1 MFSGREQ
8 ECPPPPAFRGANMN
22 QKVAYALH
30 YLPSK
35 LSLLL
40 ALLVFTGLLSYQR
53 FLMATHPVSLS
64 SAIVEVREDELV
76 VDLEIMLEDL
86 VMYQSLAADGE
97 MRYPA
102 EQLLQAAK
110 QHRDFLLE
118 YFSILDGEGNRLKE
132 SDVTENFEQISAE
145 GVLQGELMS
154 KVVTYRVQYP
164 LTNKKPKFL
173 TFLQT
178 FGGKNSALPA
188 IMDLSVW
195 HRDRLEHSTQLAFG
209 KPQSFK
215 FDWERAFENK
225 RPSFAEL
232 RKKRKE
238 QFEDSLGIAS
248 YTGLYSFVYINRF
261 EVRHELLVPLLTLEE
276 WIKVPRKDPDYL
288 EIEEQTAA
296 KESIAQF
303 FAEKSKVQIDG
314 NDNVG
319 SLTRLNFF
327 GLDIADFALNADP
340 RKVSVH
346 QARVGIIWTY
356 PTKVTPA
363 DVAFTWKAYSE
374 FAPFLNSVVLVG
386 NEAPMRHVFH
396 SLEPELKW
404 KGDLLAPKNE
414 QVAVL
419 STNPSE
425 QEAKQLTEAILS
437 NIYRAFDF
445 REDEDVYAA
454 LESVVDGPVLRD
466 IYLRVKRSLIMAEQG
481 GTLAHVNEVA
491 VNETAK
497 ISKKNF
503 DYEIKWQVVSVSEHW
518 GHIHK
523 QTTEFRAKM
532 SLIQKGGF
540 WKLNAFQLIDEKKI
554 KFETTI
560 RGNDQRS

>member
-1 MFSGREQ
+1 
-8 ECPPPPAFRGANMN
+8 
-22 QKVAYALH
+22 
-30 YLPSK
+30 
-35 LSLLL
+35 
-40 ALLVFTGLLSYQR
+40 
-53 FLMATHPVSLS
+53 MATHPVSLS

-102 EQLLQAAK
+102 ELMLQAAK

-118 YFSILDGEGNRLKE
+118 YFSILDGDGNRLKE
-132 SDVTENFEQISAE
+132 SSVTENFEQISAE

-164 LTNKKPKFL
+164 FMNSKPKFL

-195 HRDRLEHSTQLAFG
+195 HRDRLEHSSQLAYG

-215 FDWERAFENK
+215 FDWERAYENK

-276 WIKVPRKDPDYL
+276 WVKVPRKDPDYL
-288 EIEEQTAA
+288 EMEEQSAA
-296 KESIAQF
+296 KESIARF
-303 FAEKSKVQIDG
+303 FSEKSSVQIDG
-314 NDNVG
+314 LDNVG

-356 PTKVTPA
+356 PTKVTPK
-363 DVAFTWKAYSE
+363 DVVFTWKGYSE
-374 FAPFLNSVVLVG
+374 FSPFLNSVVLVG
-386 NEAPMRHVFH
+386 NDAPMRHVFH

-404 KGDLLAPKNE
+404 SGDLLAPKNE
-414 QVAVL
+414 RVAVL
-419 STNPSE
+419 SNNPTD
-425 QEAKQLTEAILS
+425 QEAKQLSEAILS

-481 GTLAHVNEVA
+481 GSVAHANEIIVNDI
-491 VNETAK
+491 TK
-497 ISKKNF
+497 IGKKSF
-503 DYEIKWQVVSVSEHW
+503 DYEVKWNVVSVSEHW

-523 QTTEFRAKM
+523 QTTEFRARL
-532 SLIQKGGF
+532 SLIQKSGF
-540 WKLNAFQLIDEKKI
+540 WKLIAFQLLDEKKI
-554 KFETTI
+554 KFETSI

>member
-1 MFSGREQ
+1 
-8 ECPPPPAFRGANMN
+8 MN
-22 QKVAYALH
+22 HKVEHTLH
-30 YLPSK
+30 YLGCRFTT
-35 LSLLL
+35 LLM
-40 ALLVFTGLLSYQR
+40 LVIFAGLLCYQR
-53 FLMATHPVSLS
+53 SLMATHPVSLS

-102 EQLLQAAK
+102 EVMLQAAK

-118 YFSILDGEGNRLKE
+118 YFSILDGDGNRLKE
-132 SDVTENFEQISAE
+132 SSVTENFEQISAG

-154 KVVTYRVQYP
+154 KVVTYRVLYP
-164 LTNKKPKFL
+164 LMNSKPKFL

-195 HRDRLEHSTQLAFG
+195 HRDRLEHSSQLAYG

-215 FDWERAFENK
+215 FDWERAYENK

-276 WIKVPRKDPDYL
+276 WVKVPRKDPDYL
-288 EIEEQTAA
+288 EIEEQSAA
-296 KESIAQF
+296 KENVAQF
-303 FAEKSKVQIDG
+303 FSEKSSVQIDG
-314 NDNVG
+314 IDNVG

-356 PTKVTPA
+356 PTKSTPKN
-363 DVAFTWKAYSE
+363 VLFTWKGYSE
-374 FAPFLNSVVLVG
+374 FSPFLNSVVLVG
-386 NEAPMRHVFH
+386 NDAPMRHVFH

-404 KGDLLAPKNE
+404 SGDLLAPKNDR
-414 QVAVL
+414 VAVL
-419 STNPSE
+419 SNNPTD
-425 QEAKQLTEAILS
+425 QETKQLTQAILS

-481 GTLAHVNEVA
+481 GTLAHANEVVVNEI
-491 VNETAK
+491 TK
-497 ISKKNF
+497 IGKKSF
-503 DYEIKWQVVSVSEHW
+503 DYEVKWQVVSVSEHW

-523 QTTEFRAKM
+523 QTTEFKARL
-532 SLIQKGGF
+532 SLIQKSGF
-540 WKLNAFQLIDEKKI
+540 WKLIAFQLLDEKKI

>member
-1 MFSGREQ
+1 
-8 ECPPPPAFRGANMN
+8 MN

-40 ALLVFTGLLSYQR
+40 ALLVFAGLLSCQR

-195 HRDRLEHSTQLAFG
+195 HRDRLEHSSQLAFG

-303 FAEKSKVQIDG
+303 FAEKSNVQIDG

-327 GLDIADFALNADP
+327 WFG
-340 RKVSVH
+340 
-346 QARVGIIWTY
+346 
-356 PTKVTPA
+356 
-363 DVAFTWKAYSE
+363 
-374 FAPFLNSVVLVG
+374 
-386 NEAPMRHVFH
+386 
-396 SLEPELKW
+396 
-404 KGDLLAPKNE
+404 
-414 QVAVL
+414 
-419 STNPSE
+419 
-425 QEAKQLTEAILS
+425 
-437 NIYRAFDF
+437 YR
-445 REDEDVYAA
+445 
-454 LESVVDGPVLRD
+454 
-466 IYLRVKRSLIMAEQG
+466 
-481 GTLAHVNEVA
+481 
-491 VNETAK
+491 
-497 ISKKNF
+497 
-503 DYEIKWQVVSVSEHW
+503 
-518 GHIHK
+518 
-523 QTTEFRAKM
+523 
-532 SLIQKGGF
+532 
-540 WKLNAFQLIDEKKI
+540 
-554 KFETTI
+554 
-560 RGNDQRS
+560 

>member
-1 MFSGREQ
+1 
-8 ECPPPPAFRGANMN
+8 MN
-22 QKVAYALH
+22 HKVEHTLH
-30 YLPSK
+30 YLGCRFSP
-35 LSLLL
+35 LLM
-40 ALLVFTGLLSYQR
+40 LVIFAGLLCHQR
-53 FLMATHPVSLS
+53 SLMATHPVSLS

-102 EQLLQAAK
+102 ELMLQAAK
-110 QHRDFLLE
+110 HHRDFLLE
-118 YFSILDGEGNRLKE
+118 YFSILDGDGNRLKE
-132 SDVTENFEQISAE
+132 SSVTENFEQISAG

-164 LTNKKPKFL
+164 LRISKPKFL

-215 FDWERAFENK
+215 FDWERAYENK

-276 WIKVPRKDPDYL
+276 WVKVPRKDPDYL
-288 EIEEQTAA
+288 EIEEQSAA
-296 KESIAQF
+296 KDNIAQF
-303 FAEKSKVQIDG
+303 FSEKSSVQIDG
-314 NDNVG
+314 LDNVG

-356 PTKVTPA
+356 PTKVTPKN
-363 DVAFTWKAYSE
+363 VVFTWKGYSE
-374 FAPFLNSVVLVG
+374 FSPFLNSVVLVG
-386 NEAPMRHVFH
+386 NDAPMRHVFH

-404 KGDLLAPKNE
+404 SGDLLAPKNDR
-414 QVAVL
+414 VAVL
-419 STNPSE
+419 TNNPTD
-425 QEAKQLTEAILS
+425 QETKQLTEAILS

-445 REDEDVYAA
+445 REDEDVYTA

-481 GTLAHVNEVA
+481 GTLAHANDVVVNEI
-491 VNETAK
+491 TK
-497 ISKKNF
+497 IGKKSF
-503 DYEIKWQVVSVSEHW
+503 DYEVKWQVVSVSEHW

-523 QTTEFRAKM
+523 QTTEFRARL
-532 SLIQKGGF
+532 SLIQKSGF
-540 WKLNAFQLIDEKKI
+540 WKLIAFQLLDEKKI
-554 KFETTI
+554 KFETSI

>member
-1 MFSGREQ
+1 MI
-8 ECPPPPAFRGANMN
+8 
-22 QKVAYALH
+22 QKVANAPLYQFNRLA
-30 YLPSK
+30 Y
-35 LSLLL
+35 LL
-40 ALLVFTGLLSYQR
+40 ALIALIGPLSFQPAQA
-53 FLMATHPVSLS
+53 LIAIHPVSLS
-64 SAIVEVREDELV
+64 SAIVEVREDELI

-97 MRYPA
+97 MRYSA
-102 EQLLQAAK
+102 GQLRQAAK

-118 YFSILDGEGNRLKE
+118 YFSILDVDGNRLKE
-132 SDVTENFEQISAE
+132 SDVTENFEQITDE
-145 GVLQGELMS
+145 GALQNELMS
-154 KVVTYRVQYP
+154 KVVNYRVQYQ
-164 LTNKKPKFL
+164 LTKTKPKFL

-195 HRDRLEHSTQLAFG
+195 HRDRKEHSSQLAFG
-209 KPQSFK
+209 KPHSFR
-215 FDWERAFENK
+215 FDWERAYENK

-238 QFEDSLGIAS
+238 QFEDSLGVAS

-261 EVRHELLVPLLTLEE
+261 EVRHELLVPLLTLEQ
-276 WIKVPRKDPDYL
+276 WVKVPRKDPDYL
-288 EIEEQTAA
+288 EVEEQNAA

-303 FAEKSKVQIDG
+303 FAEKSIVQIDG
-314 NDNVG
+314 QSNTG

-356 PTKVTPA
+356 PSKKTPK
-363 DVAFTWKAYSE
+363 DVKFSWQAYSE

-386 NEAPMRHVFH
+386 NESPTRHVFH
-396 SLEPELKW
+396 SLEPDLKW
-404 KGDLLAPKNE
+404 QGSLLGP
-414 QVAVL
+414 
-419 STNPSE
+419 TNDKVSVISPSPSE
-425 QEAKQLTEAILS
+425 QEAKQITEAILA

-445 REDEDVYAA
+445 REDEDVYEA
-454 LESVVDGPVLRD
+454 LDSVVDGPILRD

-481 GTLAHVNEVA
+481 GTLAHANSATVSEI
-491 VNETAK
+491 TK
-497 ISKKNF
+497 TGKKNF
-503 DYEIKWQVVSVSEHW
+503 DFEIKWHVVSVSEHW

-523 QTTEFRAKM
+523 QTTEFQAKL
-532 SLIQKGGF
+532 SLIQKNGF
-540 WKLNAFQLIDEKKI
+540 WKLNAFQLLDEKKI
-554 KFETTI
+554 KFETSI

>member
-1 MFSGREQ
+1 
-8 ECPPPPAFRGANMN
+8 MN
-22 QKVAYALH
+22 QKVAHALH
-30 YLPSK
+30 YLRCKFSP
-35 LSLLL
+35 LLML
-40 ALLVFTGLLSYQR
+40 AVLAGLLCYQR
-53 FLMATHPVSLS
+53 SLMATHPVSLS

-102 EQLLQAAK
+102 ELMLQAAK

-118 YFSILDGEGNRLKE
+118 YFSILDGDGNRLKE
-132 SDVTENFEQISAE
+132 SSVTENFEQISAG

-164 LTNKKPKFL
+164 LMNSKPKFL

-195 HRDRLEHSTQLAFG
+195 HRDRLEHSSQLAYG

-215 FDWERAFENK
+215 FDWERAYENK

-276 WIKVPRKDPDYL
+276 WVKVPRKDPDYL
-288 EIEEQTAA
+288 EIEEQSAA
-296 KESIAQF
+296 KENIAQF
-303 FAEKSKVQIDG
+303 FSEKSNVQIDG
-314 NDNVG
+314 IDNVG

-356 PTKVTPA
+356 PTKSTPKN
-363 DVAFTWKAYSE
+363 VLFTWKGYSE
-374 FAPFLNSVVLVG
+374 FSPFLNSVVLVG
-386 NEAPMRHVFH
+386 NDAPMRHVFH

-404 KGDLLAPKNE
+404 SGDLLAPKNDR
-414 QVAVL
+414 VAVL
-419 STNPSE
+419 SNNPTD
-425 QEAKQLTEAILS
+425 QETKQLTEAILS

-481 GTLAHVNEVA
+481 GTVAHANEVI
-491 VNETAK
+491 VNDITK
-497 ISKKNF
+497 VGKKSF
-503 DYEIKWQVVSVSEHW
+503 DYEVKWNVVSVSEHW

-523 QTTEFRAKM
+523 QTTEFRARL
-532 SLIQKGGF
+532 SLIQKSGF
-540 WKLNAFQLIDEKKI
+540 WKLIAFQLLDEKKI
-554 KFETTI
+554 KFETSI

>member
-1 MFSGREQ
+1 
-8 ECPPPPAFRGANMN
+8 MN

-35 LSLLL
+35 FSLLL
-40 ALLVFTGLLSYQR
+40 PLLVFAGLLSCQR

-64 SAIVEVREDELV
+64 SVIVEVREDELV

-195 HRDRLEHSTQLAFG
+195 HRDRLEHSSQLAFG

-303 FAEKSKVQIDG
+303 FAEKSNVQIDG

-356 PTKVTPA
+356 PTKVTPR
-363 DVAFTWKAYSE
+363 DVAFTWQAYSE

-414 QVAVL
+414 QVAVV

-497 ISKKNF
+497 VSKKNF